1 MNKEIR
7 LKIIDLT
14 ILFFNYRNT
23 YNLGFQRYSVFR
35 NMIRYINGN
44 TLTDKQVR
52 VVFQTLVS
60 NKNFE
65 KIKNLG
71 TIYYR
76 WNYHNKVE
84 IILPYIEI
92 VF

>member
-1 MNKEIR
+1 MNKDIR

-14 ILFFNYRNT
+14 ILFFNYRNS

-65 KIKNLG
+65 KVKKIG

-76 WNYHNKVE
+76 WNFHNKVE
-84 IILPYIEI
+84 PKTKYIQI
-92 VF
+92 NF

>member
-1 MNKEIR
+1 MNKDIR

-14 ILFFNYRNT
+14 ILFFKYRNT

-44 TLTDKQVR
+44 TLGDKQIR
-52 VVFQTLVS
+52 VIFQTLIS
-60 NKNFE
+60 NKYFE
-65 KIKNLG
+65 KTKKVG

-76 WNYHNKVE
+76 WNFHNKPQSDLVE
-84 IILPYIEI
+84 L